1 MFSFHRLVVG
11 VVFWPS
17 PMMAPPWEVADG
29 RELARAPPASLLS
42 LPDPIWIVDFESN
55 GCN

>member
-1 MFSFHRLVVG
+1 VNQAFAFSGDGAAVEL
-11 VVFWPS
+11 
-17 PMMAPPWEVADG
+17 VADS
-29 RELARAPPASLLS
+29 RESAGAPPASLLS